1 MSEPTEC
8 GRAADVP
15 VASQGWPS
23 PVIGVVSPLNQAALT
38 SKGRLKQVRRSRS
51 TPGTCAAAGWCCCS
65 CRANGVV
72 GVHPAAGDHDHRRSR
87 FHVRPPCAQ
96 VGRRN
101 AQQMDARTRVAAAG
115 IAVWMSPLNG
125 PRPRR
130 RSGRGATGTR
140 SSSTRVAVH
149 AVRQRSL
156 CFPLAKATISECRSR
171 ARREWPLLALLVWS
185 GRVQQSGL
193 RRAGSTPGHADALSG
208 WCWSGATSKAAS
220 SRTPSGRESKNTWGH
235 PSSMAC
241 STAASPTAGSCA
253 TGRSWL

>member
-23 PVIGVVSPLNQAALT
+23 AVIGVVSPLNQAALT

-51 TPGTCAAAGWCCCS
+51 MPGTCAAAGWCCCS

-72 GVHPAAGDHDHRRSR
+72 GVHPAAGDHDNRRSR

-96 VGRRN
+96 VFRRRRFLEHRELVELGEALSGPRGVPTLPYVIPVGRRN
-101 AQQMDARTRVAAAG
+101 AQQMALTRVAAAG

-130 RSGRGATGTR
+130 SSGRGATGTR

-149 AVRQRSL
+149 VVRQRSL
-156 CFPLAKATISECRSR
+156 CFPLA
-171 ARREWPLLALLVWS
+171 
-185 GRVQQSGL
+185 
-193 RRAGSTPGHADALSG
+193 
-208 WCWSGATSKAAS
+208 
-220 SRTPSGRESKNTWGH
+220 
-235 PSSMAC
+235 
-241 STAASPTAGSCA
+241 
-253 TGRSWL
+253 